1 VAASQT
7 AVVWPRAPEGGTRA
21 FGALGHPVR
30 RRLLD
35 ALAREK
41 TIPELAAELGVR
53 PSTVRYHLGVLV
65 GQRLVEEVF
74 LSGHGARGR
83 PATAYRVAAHAAV
96 SGYPPRHFEILAGV
110 ALGTL
115 TEALGQEEAVRMLTA
130 KGAQV
135 GRGLIQTAAER
146 GGVRVW
152 TPEAIEA
159 HVLDG
164 VFREFGIRSEVSSKG
179 SGHLEYR
186 TRTCPFLEL
195 AEQMPSLVCDALDR
209 GFHDGMDAALGVRT
223 ERRMCMG
230 HGDPYCEYRT
240 RWVARTQG
248 QAGGSPHG
256 GSG

>member
-1 VAASQT
+1 MAASQT

-110 ALGTL
+110 ALRAL
-115 TEALGQEEAVRMLTA
+115 TDALGQEEAVRLLTA
-130 KGAQV
+130 QGTEV
-135 GRGLIQTAAER
+135 GHGLIQAAAER

-152 TPEAIEA
+152 TPEAIET
-159 HVLDG
+159 HLLQG
-164 VFREFGIRSEVSSKG
+164 VFREFGIQSDVSSRG
-179 SGHLEYR
+179 SRHIEYR

-240 RWVARTQG
+240 RWVARPQG

>member
-1 VAASQT
+1 
-7 AVVWPRAPEGGTRA
+7 
-21 FGALGHPVR
+21 
-30 RRLLD
+30 
-35 ALAREK
+35 
-41 TIPELAAELGVR
+41 
-53 PSTVRYHLGVLV
+53 
-65 GQRLVEEVF
+65 
-74 LSGHGARGR
+74 
-83 PATAYRVAAHAAV
+83 
-96 SGYPPRHFEILAGV
+96 
-110 ALGTL
+110 
-115 TEALGQEEAVRMLTA
+115 MLTA

-223 ERRMCMG
+223 ERRACMG
-230 HGDPYCEYRT
+230 HGDSHCEYRMT
-240 RWVARTQG
+240 WAARKRG
-248 QAGGSPHG
+248 KDRSVPNG
-256 GSG
+256 